1 MNPGSPCPSP
11 DVWRRWLR
19 RWIEPSPEE
28 QQRLAQHLE
37 GCSAC
42 RRLFAA
48 EYIRLQISEF
58 ASLDHIVPEVLARVE
73 WCLREPVPD
82 SASATP
88 PTVAMSPAA
97 VEEIIKPAAIP
108 VRPEKPTPG
117 DAAADAPA
125 AKARRPRIFGNY
137 CLYRRLGEGA
147 MGVVFEAEDMRTRKR
162 VALKLMKPEL
172 ANNVTSRQ
180 RFLREAQAASALQHS
195 NVVAIHEVGEL
206 SEIPFIAMEY
216 LVGESLRDRIKRR
229 GAMPW
234 REACRIAAEVA
245 DGLAAAHRQGL
256 VHRDVKPANIWL
268 QHPGQRVKLL
278 DFGLVR
284 LQHQDVEL
292 TREGL
297 TVGTPAYMSPEQ
309 IRGQNVDGR
318 SDLFSLGVVLYEC
331 LTGKRPF
338 SGDEV
343 LAVMAQV
350 LTHDPA
356 PPRQL
361 NPQVPEAVSR
371 LVMQLLAKDPA
382 RRPASASEVA
392 ENLRRLIRSLPN
404 QPAPA
409 VPEPEH
415 DEAGAPQPVQPES
428 VEPASGE
435 ASRDSSHTLVS
446 TSTIEER
453 TSTRPASARPR
464 KRKKSR
470 PPESPWNQWL
480 LLAAV
485 IVLPAALLLFIGHQL
500 LEWFREKPGLVAVEV
515 EEKAVPFWK
524 NAELRIYSDKDRI
537 AAVLRPNMPTVE
549 LPPGRYWAVL
559 PREWTAQ
566 LQVDKFEFQVE
577 ANRRTMLTIRLLR
590 DMEKPA
596 PKPVE
601 KTSEEPL
608 PKPIPP
614 AEQPPG
620 QELQPPGEGKVSYCE
635 RRSRW
640 PV

>member
-108 VRPEKPTPG
+108 VRPEKPTPS

-216 LVGESLRDRIKRR
+216 LVGESLRDRIKRG

-234 REACRIAAEVA
+234 REACRIATEVA

-338 SGDEV
+338 SGDQV

-392 ENLRRLIRSLPN
+392 ENLRQLIRSPSS
-404 QPAPA
+404 QPAAPEHKHDKPDSPQSVQPKTVEPTLGGTPWVYWPA
-409 VPEPEH
+409 PSSTSPREEPEPRE
-415 DEAGAPQPVQPES
+415 PVP
-428 VEPASGE
+428 P
-435 ASRDSSHTLVS
+435 
-446 TSTIEER
+446 
-453 TSTRPASARPR
+453 RPR

-515 EEKAVPFWK
+515 EEKAMPFWK

-577 ANRRTMLTIRLLR
+577 ANRRTMLTVRLR
-590 DMEKPA
+590 GDIGQPA
-596 PKPVE
+596 PKPEE
-601 KTSEEPL
+601 KLPEEPL

-620 QELQPPGEGKVSYCE
+620 QELQPPGEGKVS
-635 RRSRW
+635 
-640 PV
+640 